1 MGCVVSNEIE
11 NVKDTI
17 THHASEN
24 LEKVENYA
32 KAVGMDQEN
41 KKILTIAVTQG
52 WETATKTMMES
63 ADNDYSKMRM
73 MYG

>member
-1 MGCVVSNEIE
+1 MGCVVSNETE

-24 LEKVENYA
+24 LENYA
-32 KAVGMDQEN
+32 KAVGMDQAN

-63 ADNDYSKMRM
+63 ADNDYFKMRM